1 MKRKL
6 LLVAAIVGL
15 LPFAANAEHKN
26 ADAAMHKNADAA
38 MHKNAANAMHKNAD
52 AATPSRER
60 GKNNNIEPED
70 DYWGY

>member
-15 LPFAANAEHKN
+15 LPFAANAE
-26 ADAAMHKNADAA
+26 HKNADAA